1 MENNDLPALFSEK
14 AFHKETIAM
23 EDNNRT
29 VTNNQELAEQFNTIF
44 SKIIQNLKIDNKLV
58 QITLNLY
65 VFDPVL
71 KAIKK
76 YEKHHQ
82 NKQRR

>member
-1 MENNDLPALFSEK
+1 
-14 AFHKETIAM
+14 M

-29 VTNNQELAEQFNTIF
+29 LTNNQELAEQFNTFF

-58 QITLNLY
+58 KITLNLY

-76 YEKHHQ
+76 YENTIKINREDEAQEHALFF
-82 NKQRR
+82 

>member
-29 VTNNQELAEQFNTIF
+29 VTNNQELAEQFNTFF

-71 KAIKK
+71 KAIKN

>member
-1 MENNDLPALFSEK
+1 
-14 AFHKETIAM
+14 M

-29 VTNNQELAEQFNTIF
+29 VTNNQELAEQFNTFF

-58 QITLNLY
+58 EIVLNFHT
-65 VFDPVL
+65 FDPAL

-76 YEKHHQ
+76 YGKLPCIIKIKEKMKHKIMSFSFSFAI
-82 NKQRR
+82 NKKF